1 MSKSEFAL
9 KTSLLSEKTLFVLK
23 KVSIKTQF
31 LKLLIQLRFIKTNIN
46 DSNIHKTWRDFT
58 CKIVKQDNINIAN
71 NLTKL
76 LLDFYILITKAS
88 MNELPLPFKNRNN
101 GRILFTIMM
110 IGLFPS
116 IVCQNNVKAKDQL
129 IHLSKKIVII
139 LDNIE
144 LSKNTTLDLFKLSY
158 AFINVIEIFNN
169 WKKLDKEYTIYLLS
183 KDYLLIEL
191 KEQKL
196 LETKNSIENNNNY
209 KNNDTHNDK
218 YNEIT
223 IFIDEFKKEKKQ
235 MTQHV
240 AKLFPNEVALF
251 KHLVNKVNNYNKI
264 EKHLYWLDVE
274 YNLDK
279 DDYNKQ
285 TIVKLFSETKRLL
298 VNLVPKNIELISEI
312 NEMLD
317 EEMIANVVNDNSS
330 DNLDLNFYYNKCYYI
345 LALLHKLQSSAM
357 DAKLETFKNEF
368 KVKISNNIYLKDIIP
383 LFFRFVLDNLEQIHK
398 DKNDFLEFAK
408 SQNNS

>member
-1 MSKSEFAL
+1 MSKSEVAL
-9 KTSLLSEKTLFVLK
+9 KASLLSQKTLFVLK
-23 KVSIKTQF
+23 KHSIKNQF

-46 DSNIHKTWRDFT
+46 ESNIHKTWTDFT
-58 CKIVKQDNINIAN
+58 AKIVKKDNIRIAN
-71 NLTKL
+71 KLTKL
-76 LLDFYILITKAS
+76 LVDFYILITKTS
-88 MNELPLPFKNRNN
+88 MNELPLAFKNRNN
-101 GRILFTIMM
+101 GRLIFTIMT

-116 IVCQNNVKAKDQL
+116 IACQNDVKTKDHL
-129 IHLSKKIVII
+129 INLSKTIVTI

-169 WKKLDKEYTIYLLS
+169 WKQLDKEYTIYLLA

-191 KEQKL
+191 KEHKL
-196 LETKNSIENNNNY
+196 LETKNSIENNNNN

-218 YNEIT
+218 HNEIT
-223 IFIDEFKKEKKQ
+223 IFIDEFKKEKNQ
-235 MTQHV
+235 MKQHV
-240 AKLFPNEVALF
+240 AKLFPNEVSLF
-251 KHLVNKVNNYNKI
+251 KDLVNEVNHYDKI
-264 EKHLYWLDVE
+264 QKHLYWLDVE

-279 DDYNKQ
+279 DDFNKQ
-285 TIVKLFSETKRLL
+285 TIVELFSETKRLL
-298 VNLVPKNIELISEI
+298 VNLVPRNIELITEI

-317 EEMIANVVNDNSS
+317 EEMIANVVNDESS

-368 KVKISNNIYLKDIIP
+368 EKKITDNIYLKDLIP
-383 LFFRFVLDNLEQIHK
+383 LFFRFVLDSLEQIHK
-398 DKNDFLEFAK
+398 DKNDFLDFK
-408 SQNNS
+408 NHK